1 MCIYVCTV
9 ASSNEMQFAFLP
21 FSAFFQV
28 GKTGLFGPEDYPIV
42 GRNLGKGETW
52 FMLLSLC
59 EVFCARMPGLFS
71 KTYRCLSYS
80 SISIAFQDKNGSL
93 TISPTKRREVGKRR
107 WKLMISIFHWP
118 QINGPNVL
126 LDDSLPTEVPWGVGH
141 SALHGMSSMSLKED
155 QILQIC

>member
-93 TISPTKRREVGKRR
+93 TISPTKRREVGK
-107 WKLMISIFHWP
+107 LMISIFHWP